1 MYAIV
6 VALVVTTIVA
16 CGPGGDRCAVEGR
29 FLKMNQS
36 EFYVYSLDG
45 TIPSVDTVHV
55 RGGRFDYEI
64 ECHKEGI
71 LVFVFPNFTELPVFV
86 EPNASVSIKADAT
99 HIKDIE
105 VSGTKL
111 NDMMTEWRKDMLDDD
126 PNGSAFTSSTTA
138 RKYAADFIQRAPTSI
153 ISRWLLY
160 KYFITDPN
168 VPRAQLVDLVT
179 FMQKEDPESEVIN
192 MLKQKIV
199 AYHKVQ
205 EGNLLPSFTAKDIN
219 GRTVSSS
226 ELMTGDAVIT
236 VWATWNYEG
245 QNYNRALKSKMEDA
259 ELTAK
264 PKVISIC
271 LDPSVEETRTTLRR
285 DTLPWPVIN
294 DQKMLQSPL
303 AQTLGITTIPD
314 NIIVR
319 NGRIIARHI
328 DIDETRKMLFGK

>member
-168 VPRAQLVDLVT
+168 VPRSQLIDLLT
-179 FMQKEDPESEVIN
+179 FMQKEAPESEDIN
-192 MLKQKIV
+192 VLKQKLV
-199 AYHKVQ
+199 AYNKVQ
-205 EGNLLPSFTAKDIN
+205 EGNMLPSFSAKDIN

-226 ELMTGDAVIT
+226 ELMTGDAMIT
-236 VWATWNYEG
+236 IWTTWNYEG
-245 QNYNRALKSKMEDA
+245 QNFNRALKSKIGESDV
-259 ELTAK
+259 TTK

-285 DTLPWPVIN
+285 DTLPWSVVN
-294 DQKMLQSPL
+294 DEKMLQSPL
-303 AQTLGITTIPD
+303 AQTLGVTTIPD
-314 NIIVR
+314 NIIIR
-319 NGRIIARHI
+319 NGRIVARHV
-328 DIDETRKMLFGK
+328 DFEEARKILFGR